1 MIQKSRTLGADA
13 VILDLEDAVAPD
25 QKGAAREHVAAELS
39 RTCGGARWVRVNP
52 GDSDEHPADVA
63 MVVATAPDAIVLPK
77 AEPASLA
84 ALDARLDAQGS
95 SIPIVALVETC
106 MGLLELG
113 SLCRTS
119 PRLIGLQFG
128 AEDLTAELAVTRT
141 RGGEEIRFARHQL
154 AVAARAHGLMAIDTP
169 QLDVT
174 DEASLVADTRTAR
187 SCGMTGKA
195 CIHPSQ
201 LQIVTEAFRPGAHD
215 IEWAQ
220 DVVRAAADATERGV
234 GAIALHGQ
242 MIDAPV
248 LARARRI
255 LADLETAPTPS
266 DSV

>member
-1 MIQKSRTLGADA
+1 MIQKARTLEADA
-13 VILDLEDAVAPD
+13 VILDLEDAVTPD

-39 RTCGGARWVRVNP
+39 RTRGGARWVRVNP
-52 GDSDEHPADVA
+52 GDSDEHRADVA
-63 MVVATAPDAIVLPK
+63 MIVATAPDAIVLPK

-113 SLCRTS
+113 SLCRAS
-119 PRLIGLQFG
+119 PRLTGLQLG
-128 AEDLTAELAVTRT
+128 AEDLTAELAVART

-169 QLDVT
+169 QLDIA
-174 DEASLVADTRTAR
+174 DEVSLVADTRIAR

-201 LQIVTEAFRPGAHD
+201 LQIVAEAFRPGAHD
-215 IEWAQ
+215 IEWAR

-234 GAIALHGQ
+234 GAVALHGQ

-255 LADLETAPTPS
+255 LATLEAAPTPS